1 MPRMIDDNF
10 FKKVIL
16 TLTGKIL
23 KKEYKQKKGE
33 RDRKEEEEKK
43 AGGKGSRLVLGMK
56 AE

>member
-1 MPRMIDDNF
+1 M
-10 FKKVIL
+10 
-16 TLTGKIL
+16 L